1 MYNVL
6 LLKYLLREMGN
17 LLCRAS
23 IKNAFS
29 TLNCLSNSRKY
40 FMQRCLSYSHHC
52 CISIR
57 VATIANAPPP
67 PRSESDYLVAGA
79 YQEARSVE
87 AIVFVKRF
95 LPLAL
100 LIDGG
105 A

>member
-1 MYNVL
+1 MSFL
-6 LLKYLLREMGN
+6 
-17 LLCRAS
+17 
-23 IKNAFS
+23 FS
-29 TLNCLSNSRKY
+29 LWLYQYQSCNKW
-40 FMQRCLSYSHHC
+40 
-52 CISIR
+52 
-57 VATIANAPPP
+57 IANALPT

-100 LIDGG
+100 FIDDG